1 MGRIIPYMKWKIK
14 AMFETTIQTIY
25 IYMIHLRRFPKPWRF
40 SRCPFDSLRTD
51 SASTGST
58 GLDDAARTLLLHQE
72 VQHGVVSRITWGKAM
87 GKVNRDQK
95 TCFLMSCFIKKWWLG
110 WGLNW
115 KTTSTRGTWKMK
127 LELNKNSVDLA
138 GGWEILQEKCG
149 NSPGPLYLL

>member
-1 MGRIIPYMKWKIK
+1 MENNPNVWNHQPDY
-14 AMFETTIQTIY
+14 IY
-25 IYMIHLRRFPKPWRF
+25 INMIHLRRFPKPWRF
-40 SRCPFDSLRTD
+40 SRCHRCHPFDSLMD
-51 SASTGST
+51 SGS

-72 VQHGVVSRITWGKAM
+72 VQHGVVSRITWGKVM
-87 GKVNRDQK
+87 EKVNRDQK

-127 LELNKNSVDLA
+127 LDLNKNSGDLA
-138 GGWEILQEKCG
+138 GGWWILQEKCG